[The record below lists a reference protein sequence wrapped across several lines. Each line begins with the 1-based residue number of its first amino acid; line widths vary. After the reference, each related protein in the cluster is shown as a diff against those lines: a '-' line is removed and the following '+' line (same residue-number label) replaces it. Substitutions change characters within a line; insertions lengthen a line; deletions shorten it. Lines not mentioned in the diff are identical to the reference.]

1 MQCVLRITNSSASAQ
16 FFILIQ
22 DAARENS
29 LSERKIIVTGGA
41 GFIGAN
47 FVHHMVGRGWHVITL
62 NALTYAG
69 NRANLA
75 SLDGSSQHTFVQG
88 SITDGALLDTLLAE
102 YSPQA
107 IVNFAAESHVDRSID
122 GPEDFI
128 NTNIVGIYT
137 LLESIRAYYTGNALA
152 VPENA
157 FRFLH
162 ISTDEVYGSIE
173 TGEFTENSPYSPNS
187 PYAASKA
194 SADHLVHAW
203 QKTFGIPAIVTNCT
217 NNYGPFQF
225 PEKLIPL
232 MITKA
237 LAETPPANLWERP
250 SGVRDWVHVEDH
262 CRALSMVLADG
273 IPGETYIVGGNASRQ
288 NLEVVRK
295 ICDILDR
302 LRPRSSGKP
311 YAELIE
317 HVTDRPAHDS
327 RYAVDPA
334 KIQAQIGWQP
344 TYNLS
349 PVSSKPLIGISTI
362 RIGST

>member
-1 MQCVLRITNSSASAQ
+1 M
-16 FFILIQ
+16 
-22 DAARENS
+22 
-29 LSERKIIVTGGA
+29 
-41 GFIGAN
+41 
-47 FVHHMVGRGWHVITL
+47 ITL
-62 NALTYAG
+62 DALTYAG

-75 SLDGSSQHTFVQG
+75 SLDGDPQHSFVHG
-88 SITDGALLDTLLAE
+88 SITDGALIDTLLAE
-102 YSPQA
+102 HSPRA

-122 GPEDFI
+122 GPKDFI
-128 NTNIVGIYT
+128 DTNIVGVYT
-137 LLESIRAYYTGNALA
+137 LLESIRAYYIESARANSET
-152 VPENA
+152 A

-162 ISTDEVYGSIE
+162 VSTDEVYGSIE

-237 LAETPPANLWERP
+237 LAEQPLPIYGNGLQ
-250 SGVRDWVHVEDH
+250 VRDWVHVEDH
-262 CRALSMVLADG
+262 CRALSMVLEHG

-288 NLEVVRK
+288 NLEVVRH

-302 LRPRSSGKP
+302 LRPRTSGKP
-311 YAELIE
+311 YTELIE
-317 HVTDRPAHDS
+317 HVTDRPAHDT
-327 RYAVDPA
+327 RYAVDSA
-334 KIQAQIGWQP
+334 KIQAEIGWRP
-344 TYNLS
+344 EYDFKS
-349 PVSSKPLIGISTI
+349 GIEQTVNWYLDNEDWI
-362 RIGST
+362 DVVREKYDGRRLGRTGHRGSGT